1 MASSFDRLLTL
12 FDWLFSLF
20 IGLFQIL
27 HFSAQFP
34 SPLMPQKSDNNE
46 VCDKWNKLDFN
57 SWSLIKNGSPADS
70 NKPTVLSNLWGSS
83 LAPQKKSV
91 EFLPPPLNWKKQGWK
106 GEIIMPMIFLQ
117 TLWFTYEGMIFFCYD
132 LADSAMCTL
141 SCWIQLWKYHPT
153 SSAMCIWILFP
164 SGQCF
169 LYRMWSWS
177 SLYWPRPGT
186 ETLSLWNLQSQSK
199 KNFERHYI
207 EFQGCRSETPTLG
220 IKYVD
225 WSH

>member
-1 MASSFDRLLTL
+1 MALLLTL
-12 FDWLFSLF
+12 INQLCYQTCEDLHWHHRKSLWSF
-20 IGLFQIL
+20 FHLPWI
-27 HFSAQFP
+27 
-34 SPLMPQKSDNNE
+34 E
-46 VCDKWNKLDFN
+46 RNKG
-57 SWSLIKNGSPADS
+57 KR
-70 NKPTVLSNLWGSS
+70 K
-83 LAPQKKSV
+83 
-91 EFLPPPLNWKKQGWK
+91 
-106 GEIIMPMIFLQ
+106 IIMPMIFLQ
-117 TLWFTYEGMIFFCYD
+117 TLWFTYEGMIYFFYD
-132 LADSAMCTL
+132 LADSTMCTL